1 MLPGAHQQVLSNL
14 DSHFEEFL
22 EDSEESEVFTVADR
36 AHSEREV
43 GACKQ
48 YYEELLRSA
57 ERGRAKLYL
66 FIFFLFSYCGR
77 GRETH
82 ASLSLLTA
90 KLIPFGIT
98 WSDGF

>member
-1 MLPGAHQQVLSNL
+1 MLSNL

-43 GACKQ
+43 EACKQ

-57 ERGRAKLYL
+57 ERGRAQLSS
-66 FIFFLFSYCGR
+66 IVFSTGSVIMEEGGER
-77 GRETH
+77 MPLK
-82 ASLSLLTA
+82 AS
-90 KLIPFGIT
+90 
-98 WSDGF
+98 